1 MENNNKIS
9 IKKLIVIVLIAIA
22 FHWMINNF
30 TIVGNILSTIIGIL
44 SPFILGGVLAFIINI
59 PMTFFERKIFN
70 SKNKNNS
77 KTKNKEKGKDKP
89 KVNKGARTI
98 SLILAI
104 ITIVFILSLIVKLI
118 VPELINVV
126 NILIENIPYYVSELV
141 TILKDHSSDINI
153 EELTKDLN
161 VNLKEIKNQLINKV
175 PTLLSSSVSIIGGIL
190 GGITTF
196 IIAVVFAIY
205 ILTDKENISEGL
217 KNLLYAYVK
226 KEKVEKILNI
236 GTVSSNT
243 FKSFLTVQCLEAI
256 ILGGLCAIC
265 MGFLK
270 IPYAIP
276 VGVLVGVTALIP
288 VVGAFIGCIIGA
300 ILIVAVN
307 PAKVITF
314 IVFFLILQQVE
325 GNIIYP
331 KVVGNSIGLPGM
343 LVLVAVSI
351 GGDLAGVLGMLVGV
365 PVVTIIYTLVKKDVN
380 NKLEDNNKEN
390 VKEN

>member
-9 IKKLIVIVLIAIA
+9 FKKIVIIVLIAIL

-30 TIVGNILSTIIGIL
+30 SIVGNIVSTIVGIL

-59 PMTFFERKIFN
+59 PMAFFERKLFG

-77 KTKNKEKGKDKP
+77 KIKNKVKGNEVV

-118 VPELINVV
+118 VPELINVI
-126 NILIENIPYYVSELV
+126 NLLIENIPYYVSELV
-141 TILKDHSSDINI
+141 TILKDHSNDINI

-205 ILTDKENISEGL
+205 ILTDKENIGTGL

-226 KEKVEKILNI
+226 KEKVDKILNI

-243 FKSFLTVQCLEAI
+243 FKNYKKYFFSIHNSSMFRSNYFRRIMCNWYGIFKNTICNTCRSI
-256 ILGGLCAIC
+256 SRSNCINTCCRCIYRMYNRCNINCSCKSSKSSDIYNILL
-265 MGFLK
+265 
-270 IPYAIP
+270 
-276 VGVLVGVTALIP
+276 
-288 VVGAFIGCIIGA
+288 
-300 ILIVAVN
+300 
-307 PAKVITF
+307 
-314 IVFFLILQQVE
+314 
-325 GNIIYP
+325 
-331 KVVGNSIGLPGM
+331 NS
-343 LVLVAVSI
+343 ATS
-351 GGDLAGVLGMLVGV
+351 
-365 PVVTIIYTLVKKDVN
+365 
-380 NKLEDNNKEN
+380 
-390 VKEN
+390 

>member
-1 MENNNKIS
+1 MENNKKIS

-141 TILKDHSSDINI
+141 TILKDQSSDINI
-153 EELTKDLN
+153 EE
-161 VNLKEIKNQLINKV
+161 
-175 PTLLSSSVSIIGGIL
+175 
-190 GGITTF
+190 
-196 IIAVVFAIY
+196 
-205 ILTDKENISEGL
+205 
-217 KNLLYAYVK
+217 
-226 KEKVEKILNI
+226 
-236 GTVSSNT
+236 
-243 FKSFLTVQCLEAI
+243 
-256 ILGGLCAIC
+256 
-265 MGFLK
+265 
-270 IPYAIP
+270 
-276 VGVLVGVTALIP
+276 
-288 VVGAFIGCIIGA
+288 
-300 ILIVAVN
+300 
-307 PAKVITF
+307 
-314 IVFFLILQQVE
+314 
-325 GNIIYP
+325 
-331 KVVGNSIGLPGM
+331 
-343 LVLVAVSI
+343 
-351 GGDLAGVLGMLVGV
+351 
-365 PVVTIIYTLVKKDVN
+365 
-380 NKLEDNNKEN
+380 
-390 VKEN
+390 